1 MRIVIGCDHGG
12 YVLKKKIIAY
22 LEENNITFEDVGSY
36 SEESVDYPEY
46 ARKVAKKVTSGK
58 FDRGILLCGTGI
70 GISIA
75 ANKVKGARC
84 ALVHDV
90 ESASLTRQH
99 NDSNIL
105 AMGGRIVDHNLALEI
120 VKIWLSTDFEGGRH
134 LRRVNSIE
142 EV

>member
-12 YVLKKKIIAY
+12 YVLKKKIITY